1 MTGTAPSEQ
10 PFEQP
15 HRSDRERFTEA
26 LEYAHLPTVLM
37 VLVQLTG
44 DHGWLDERY
53 RARRTKGLADDI
65 TGGLPPEVRNEVR
78 AAAVE
83 AILAWRAG
91 APVAIPDPSDELLVA
106 MLSSSTGERVPDDYG
121 PMFAD
126 VLGTRTADDPGS
138 GPRPVAP
145 PGFRAMIV
153 GSGLSGLAAAVR
165 LRALGIDVV
174 IVERRDEVGGTWQD
188 NRYPGAGVDVPSHLY
203 SYSFASYDWTHYF
216 ARRHE
221 IHDYIRRVT
230 DDFDLRRHIRFS
242 TEVVTARY
250 DAHAQGWRVLLRTP
264 DGGTDEVSVDVLI
277 SAVGAFNTP
286 ITPKIPGLDEFAGP
300 VVHTAGWPDDLDLTG
315 KRVGVIG
322 NGASAMQVVPAIT
335 PTVGGLTIFQ
345 RSPQWVQPLGEM
357 KGAIPEQ
364 ARFLLREVELYARW
378 YRVRWAWM
386 FHDKLHPSFQKDP
399 DWPHPERSLN
409 PINDGHRAYFTD
421 YITEQLSGHPE
432 LLDDV
437 LPTYP
442 PFGKRMLL
450 DWGWYEALRRD
461 HVRLVTSG
469 IAAIEPHRVVT
480 GDGEGHELDAL
491 VLATGFDVVRFISSF
506 EVIGRSGATLRET
519 WDDDDGRAYLGLT
532 VPDFPNFFCL
542 YGPNTQPGH
551 GGSLIATVEA
561 QIHYLGDLLT
571 RMFTGGVGSVE
582 CRREVFDAYNA
593 AVDAA
598 HEQMIWTHPGMTTY
612 YRNSRGRVVV
622 NMPFRNLEF
631 WRMTRTADLDE
642 YLTEP
647 AATLTAGELDEESSR
662 AAGVH

>member
-1 MTGTAPSEQ
+1 MTIASSEH
-10 PFEQP
+10 P
-15 HRSDRERFTEA
+15 DRERFAEA

-44 DHGWLDERY
+44 DRRWLDGRY
-53 RARRTKGLADDI
+53 RARRAKGLADDI
-65 TGGLPPEVRNEVR
+65 TGGLPPEVAAEVR
-78 AAAVE
+78 EAACE
-83 AILAWRAG
+83 AIVAWRAG
-91 APVAIPDPSDELLVA
+91 APVAIPDPSDELLVE
-106 MLSSSTGERVPDDYG
+106 MLSSSTGERVPEEYG
-121 PMFAD
+121 PMFAE
-126 VLGTRTADDPGS
+126 VLGTRALHQPAPGI
-138 GPRPVAP
+138 VAP
-145 PGFRAMIV
+145 PGFRVMIV

-203 SYSFASYDWTHYF
+203 SYSFASYDWSHYF
-216 ARRHE
+216 ARRDE
-221 IHDYIRRVT
+221 IHGYIRRVT
-230 DDFDLRRHIRFS
+230 EDFGLRRHIRFS
-242 TEVVTARY
+242 TEVLTARY
-250 DAHAQGWRVLLRTP
+250 DADRQGWRVLLRTA
-264 DGGTDEVSVDVLI
+264 DGATEEVGVDVLI

-286 ITPKIPGLDEFAGP
+286 VIPKIPGLGGFAGP
-300 VVHTAGWPDDLDLTG
+300 AVHTAAWPDDLDLRG

-335 PTVGGLTIFQ
+335 PTVGSLTIFQ
-345 RSPQWVQPLGEM
+345 RSPQWAQPLGEM
-357 KGAIPEQ
+357 KGPIPEQ

-378 YRVRWAWM
+378 YRVRWAWV

-409 PINDGHRAYFTD
+409 PINDSHRAYFTD
-421 YITEQLSGHPE
+421 YITEQLADRPE

-450 DWGWYEALRRD
+450 DWGWYEALQRD

-469 IAAIEPHRVVT
+469 VTGVEPHHVRT
-480 GDGEGHELDAL
+480 GDGELHELDAI

-519 WDDDDGRAYLGLT
+519 WDDDDGRAYLGLAI
-532 VPDFPNFFCL
+532 PDFPNFFCL

-551 GGSLIATVEA
+551 GGSLIHTVEA
-561 QIHYLGDLLT
+561 QIHYLGDLLA
-571 RMFTGGVGSVE
+571 RAFAAGIGSVE
-582 CRREVFDAYNA
+582 CRREVFDEYNA

-631 WRMTRTADLDE
+631 WRMTREADLGE

-647 AATLTAGELDEESSR
+647 ARASTAPGHSTNRELDEESSH